1 MACIYIC
8 ALIAF
13 NIYVIRS
20 QIGVISIVMSSCH
33 FVRRHLLHLVE
44 FSRAY
49 KSLVFVN
56 EVGIDVAIIPIS
68 FVYDAH
74 VARNFALDALI
85 RLALHLSFFFDFFR
99 SLLHIVDR
107 AADYLSLLI
116 FLDMFV
122 DESLL
127 IAGPQAHSRS
137 LFAG

>member
-1 MACIYIC
+1 MACIYLC
-8 ALIAF
+8 ALVAF
-13 NIYVIRS
+13 DIYVIRS
-20 QIGVISIVMSSCH
+20 QIGVISIVMSGCH
-33 FVRRHLLHLVE
+33 FLRRHLLHLVE

-49 KSLVFVN
+49 KSLVTVD
-56 EVGIDVAIIPIS
+56 EVGINVAIISIS
-68 FVYDAH
+68 SVYDAH

-107 AADYLSLLI
+107 AADYFSLLI

-127 IAGPQAHSRS
+127 IARPQAHGRS